1 MENSELVKILLNI
14 LIDISSRKT
23 DRGHAIYTMEGV
35 MEKLKNKYIFLKNVQ
50 VTDNRFIENKE
61 LIDVSSG
68 IDDIDSTEMGRAIN
82 DIITTMHYSLGD
94 KAGHFFI
101 KDLQR
106 NLEDKY
112 SSHIQELGVDL
123 SILQL
128 EKQVKDLEKTT
139 IKK

>member
-1 MENSELVKILLNI
+1 LENSELVKILLNI